1 MRFSISK
8 IETVVEKHAPF
19 VTYCIYK
26 IKGKME
32 AWVTDD
38 FLQAIKERNFLL
50 RASAAKNQKKWNH
63 GGRRNSFILIFLQS
77 ISWVDH
83 KSKISALKHVR
94 FLIRYRQF

>member
-1 MRFSISK
+1 MLKILISIHEK
-8 IETVVEKHAPF
+8 NRNETSNRKRENPRKSVEKSNHQS
-19 VTYCIYK
+19 
-26 IKGKME
+26 
-32 AWVTDD
+32 DD
-38 FLQAIKERNFLL
+38 ESVMHDVL

-94 FLIRYRQF
+94 FLRYRQFKNV